1 MLVGVTLGA
10 KVLRCG
16 FSWLTLFKDTHVYC
30 LACDRYQRTGNLSS
44 RNQMNLTNILVVQ
57 LFDVWG
63 IDFMRP
69 FPPSYGYIYILVAV
83 DYVIE
88 IEHRAYWALKTL
100 NFDLEEAGKL
110 RKLQVNELDE
120 LRNEAYES
128 AKIYKECTKMFHDKQ
143 IIRKTF
149 E

>member
-30 LACDRYQRTGNLSS
+30 LACDRYQRT
-44 RNQMNLTNILVVQ
+44 V
-57 LFDVWG
+57 
-63 IDFMRP
+63 
-69 FPPSYGYIYILVAV
+69 
-83 DYVIE
+83 E